1 MERIPGIRTTDAL
14 GHFALQHC
22 VQDFHGVAVQKGAV
36 FETAPFF
43 VPAGPSPLRGA
54 REVESAGKPSRRIEG
69 MQDAHT
75 GAQRGL

>member
-1 MERIPGIRTTDAL
+1 MERIPGIRTTDAH
-14 GHFALQHC
+14 GHFALQHRM
-22 VQDFHGVAVQKGAV
+22 QDFHGVTVQKGAV

-43 VPAGPSPLRGA
+43 VSARSFALRRG